1 MAKCVD
7 IIYNQYYDLEGK
19 DVTIGG
25 IQTYITNLADLAV
38 RIGFNVRI
46 IQYLNRDEC
55 KQIHSGIMLCGFSV
69 PVEKRNPDVLYSKV
83 EKSRSEKDE
92 YLTIFAT
99 DVIIPHKK
107 VPNSIAIQH
116 GICWDI
122 ETDTKK
128 SLLRSFISKSISS
141 FQIVKRIGNVDAV
154 VCVDNNFICWYR
166 TQLYNCMV
174 RLIPIMNFASIVDG
188 LKKERIDDS
197 VKIVFARRFY
207 SYRGTRLFA
216 EAVKRILC
224 EYSNV
229 AVTFAGNG
237 PDAIW
242 LKNNFK
248 DDDRVIFTQYCSDES
263 VKFHSNFDIAVVP
276 TIGSEGTSLSLLEA
290 MSAKCAVIC
299 TNVGGMTNII
309 IDGYNGLM
317 VTPNIDQL
325 YSAIKYLIDN
335 KDIRNKISERGHDT
349 IRKSFTF
356 EKWEKKWREVLL
368 GRYF

>member
-1 MAKCVD
+1 
-7 IIYNQYYDLEGK
+7 
-19 DVTIGG
+19 
-25 IQTYITNLADLAV
+25 
-38 RIGFNVRI
+38 
-46 IQYLNRDEC
+46 
-55 KQIHSGIMLCGFSV
+55 
-69 PVEKRNPDVLYSKV
+69 
-83 EKSRSEKDE
+83 
-92 YLTIFAT
+92 
-99 DVIIPHKK
+99 
-107 VPNSIAIQH
+107 
-116 GICWDI
+116 
-122 ETDTKK
+122 
-128 SLLRSFISKSISS
+128 
-141 FQIVKRIGNVDAV
+141 
-154 VCVDNNFICWYR
+154 
-166 TQLYNCMV
+166 MV

-349 IRKSFTF
+349 IRKSFTL